1 MDCKADKRKGKSDTR
16 QNKKIDT
23 FFQVISILKY
33 VCKMVSKIV
42 LTTCGESKD
51 WERNMVTVSIC
62 IMSWE

>member
-51 WERNMVTVSIC
+51 
-62 IMSWE
+62 